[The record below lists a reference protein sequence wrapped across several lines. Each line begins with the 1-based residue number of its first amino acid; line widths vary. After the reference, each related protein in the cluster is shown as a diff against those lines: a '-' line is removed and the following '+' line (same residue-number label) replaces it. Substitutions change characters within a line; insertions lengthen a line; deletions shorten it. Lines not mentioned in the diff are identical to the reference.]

1 MNNFWQDCLAQ
12 IKAMKLPPMII
23 TNWFEPIELVRWDSE
38 RGDMVL
44 EAPASKV
51 QTIRATYLKTIQDVA
66 VHLYGG
72 QVKVTMQAVGALA
85 GDVQTPAQ
93 PKGPSLEDI
102 ERRREETGLLPG
114 LTFENYVNGN
124 ANQLAVA
131 AAEHVAT
138 TMGMQYNPLY
148 IYGGVGLGK
157 THL

>member
-72 QVKVTMQAVGALA
+72 
-85 GDVQTPAQ
+85 
-93 PKGPSLEDI
+93 PK
-102 ERRREETGLLPG
+102 
-114 LTFENYVNGN
+114 
-124 ANQLAVA
+124 
-131 AAEHVAT
+131 
-138 TMGMQYNPLY
+138 
-148 IYGGVGLGK
+148 K
-157 THL
+157 

>member
-72 QVKVTMQAVGALA
+72 QVKVTLQAVGALA

-114 LTFENYVNGN
+114 LTFETPTSSPSRPRNTSPLRW
-124 ANQLAVA
+124 ACSTTRSTSMA
-131 AAEHVAT
+131 ASVWAR
-138 TMGMQYNPLY
+138 P
-148 IYGGVGLGK
+148 I
-157 THL
+157 

>member
-72 QVKVTMQAVGALA
+72 QVKVTLQAVGALA

-93 PKGPSLEDI
+93 PKGPSSRTLRGDAK
-102 ERRREETGLLPG
+102 RPASFPASPLKTTSTATPTSSPSRPRNTSPLRWACSTTLS
-114 LTFENYVNGN
+114 TSM
-124 ANQLAVA
+124 A
-131 AAEHVAT
+131 ASVWAR
-138 TMGMQYNPLY
+138 P
-148 IYGGVGLGK
+148 I
-157 THL
+157 

>member
-72 QVKVTMQAVGALA
+72 QVKVTLQAVGALA
-85 GDVQTPAQ
+85 GDVRLLLSPRDRPSRTLRGDAKRPASF
-93 PKGPSLEDI
+93 PAS
-102 ERRREETGLLPG
+102 
-114 LTFENYVNGN
+114 
-124 ANQLAVA
+124 
-131 AAEHVAT
+131 
-138 TMGMQYNPLY
+138 PL
-148 IYGGVGLGK
+148 ISSGQNSPCR
-157 THL
+157 

>member
-72 QVKVTMQAVGALA
+72 QVKVTLQAVGALA

-114 LTFENYVNGN
+114 LTFDLVRAEFSLSVNDPENVRLLIRHIQILLQRHLTDGMTLL
-124 ANQLAVA
+124 LA
-131 AAEHVAT
+131 
-138 TMGMQYNPLY
+138 
-148 IYGGVGLGK
+148 
-157 THL
+157 